1 MKMPE
6 FIILGQFTQEGIK
19 NIKDSPKRLENAK
32 KLMESLGGALKVF
45 YYTLGRYDFVAIT
58 EAPDLNSALKGAMMI
73 GGEGSVRTETLVA
86 YPAEKGA
93 EIIKSIP

>member
-1 MKMPE
+1 MTK

-19 NIKDSPKRLENAK
+19 NIKDSPKRLEDAK
-32 KLMESLGGALKVF
+32 KLMESLGGKLKVF

-58 EAPDLNSALKGAMMI
+58 EGFDLDGALKGAMMI
-73 GGEGSVRTETLVA
+73 GGVGSVRTETLVA